1 MANERLF
8 GPATRFLLASPLAFA
23 DWQNPT
29 SAELNANPSNAATG
43 LIWDIT
49 CALSEDGTTFD
60 LGDSETDDSLSFCQV
75 AGAVN
80 PTSYN
85 PEITYS
91 IFRAKERWLVSDPN
105 TFNTAEL
112 ARTLL
117 TYRGIEYFA
126 ILSVGEE
133 PGTNFA
139 PGDRIKMA
147 KIATDYGVDEIGSGD
162 NAMLSIETAG
172 RGDILWNYEL
182 TV

>member
-29 SAELNANPSNAATG
+29 SAELNANPTNSPNG
-43 LIWDIT
+43 LVWDLT
-49 CALSEDGTTFD
+49 CALSEDGTQFD
-60 LGDSETDDSLSFCQV
+60 LADSETDDSLSFCQV

-80 PTSYN
+80 PTNYN
-85 PEITYS
+85 AEIVFS
-91 IFRAKERWLVSDPN
+91 VFRAKERWEVSDSN

-117 TYRGIEYFA
+117 SYKGIEYFA

-133 PGTNFA
+133 AGAAFA
-139 PGDRIKMA
+139 VGDRIKMA
-147 KIATDYGVDEIGSGD
+147 LVSTDYATDEIGAGD
-162 NAMLSIETAG
+162 MALLNQDFAS
-172 RGDILWNYEL
+172 RGSILWNAEL
-182 TV
+182 AS

>member
-29 SAELNANPSNAATG
+29 SAELNANPTNSPNG

-49 CALSEDGTTFD
+49 CALAEDGTTFD
-60 LGDSETDDSLSFCQV
+60 LGESETDDSLSFCQV

-80 PTSYN
+80 PTNFN

-91 IFRAKERWLVSDPN
+91 LFRAKERWIVSDPAS
-105 TFNTAEL
+105 FNTAEL

-117 TYRGIEYFA
+117 TYRGVEYFA

-133 PGTNFA
+133 PGEAFA
-139 PGDRIKMA
+139 AGHRVKMA
-147 KIATDYGVDEIGSGD
+147 KISTDFGVDEIGAGD
-162 NAMLSIETAG
+162 NAMLSIDTAG
-172 RGDILWNYEL
+172 RGDVLWNYEL
-182 TV
+182 AV

>member
-29 SAELNANPSNAATG
+29 TAELNANATNSPNG
-43 LIWDIT
+43 LIWDLT
-49 CALSEDGTTFD
+49 CALSEDGTQFD
-60 LGDSETDDSLSFCQV
+60 LADSETDDSLSFCQV

-80 PTSYN
+80 PTNYN
-85 PEITYS
+85 PEIVYQV
-91 IFRAKERWLVSDPN
+91 FRAKERWKVSDSN

-117 TYRGIEYFA
+117 SYKGVEYFA

-139 PGDRIKMA
+139 VGDRIKMA
-147 KIATDYGVDEIGSGD
+147 QVSTDYGVDEIGSGD
-162 NAMLSIETAG
+162 NAMLTQTFAG
-172 RGDILWNYEL
+172 RGNVAWNVEL
-182 TV
+182 LT

>member
-8 GPATRFLLASPLAFA
+8 GPATRFYLASPLAFD

-29 SAELNANPSNAATG
+29 SAELNANASNSATG

-60 LGDSETDDSLSFCQV
+60 LAESETDDSLSFCQV

-80 PTSYN
+80 PTNYN
-85 PEITYS
+85 TEITYS
-91 IFRAKERWLVSDPN
+91 IFRAKERWLVSNPN

-117 TYRGIEYFA
+117 TYKGIEYFA

-133 PGTNFA
+133 AGTAFA

-147 KIATDYGVDEIGSGD
+147 RISTDYGVDEIGSGD
-162 NAMLSIETAG
+162 NATLNIETAG
-172 RGDILWNYEL
+172 RGSLLWNYE
-182 TV
+182 VPA